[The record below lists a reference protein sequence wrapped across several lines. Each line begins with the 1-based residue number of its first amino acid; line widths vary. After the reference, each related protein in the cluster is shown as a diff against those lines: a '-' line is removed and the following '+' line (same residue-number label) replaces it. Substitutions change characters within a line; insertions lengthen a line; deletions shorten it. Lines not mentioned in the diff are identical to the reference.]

1 MNNAGDSCVSKS
13 MMPAVMSA
21 ELPSLDRALVSLAR
35 DGESDAREELARRVG
50 RSAYVFALQLT
61 DKPET
66 AHDIAQ
72 DSVLRFF
79 QHLDRFDTRRP
90 IEPWLYQIVRNRVR
104 DLKRRERLRRH
115 ESLDGWLEQGRPE
128 AMDTS
133 ADPAADAERSD
144 LQKRIWRAVSQLT
157 DSHREIFVLRDYHDF
172 SYREIAELLSI
183 PQGTV
188 MSRLHAAR
196 QSLREILVAEGGTS
210 LGGPPGRKGDL

>member
-1 MNNAGDSCVSKS
+1 
-13 MMPAVMSA
+13 MMPAAMSA

-115 ESLDGWLEQGRPE
+115 ESLDGWLEQRRPE